1 MSQSSSC
8 ADSDMGMPISLPELL
23 SIMGALSV
31 DDLKVVYNN
40 AGNQLKYHATCAA
53 AAVEC
58 DGQQSVSAVSA
69 KKTAKKKGT
78 YTYQGVEYS
87 SRSEG
92 MKAYHAIKKVGN
104 LGCNFALAHSPLT
117 GIFV

>member
-1 MSQSSSC
+1 
-8 ADSDMGMPISLPELL
+8 MGMPINLPELL

-58 DGQQSVSAVSA
+58 DGQQSVSAVPRPA
-69 KKTAKKKGT
+69 KKAPKEKGT
-78 YTYQGVEYS
+78 YTYQGIKYS

-117 GIFV
+117 GFFV